1 MTAKLLLEASLL
13 VVYMWVP
20 EKFCRIIGY
29 KSMVLR
35 KYIGIGIRSLVC
47 FISEVAS
54 VFKDRMVW
62 GFGLRILKKLVR
74 KSWDQWCLEDK
85 GGCHISLV
93 EVVL

>member
-1 MTAKLLLEASLL
+1 M
-13 VVYMWVP
+13 
-20 EKFCRIIGY
+20 
-29 KSMVLR
+29 
-35 KYIGIGIRSLVC
+35 
-47 FISEVAS
+47 
-54 VFKDRMVW
+54 FKDRMVW

>member
-1 MTAKLLLEASLL
+1 M
-13 VVYMWVP
+13 VYIWVP
-20 EKFCRIIGY
+20 EKFCRIIRY

-62 GFGLRILKKLVR
+62 G
-74 KSWDQWCLEDK
+74 
-85 GGCHISLV
+85 
-93 EVVL
+93 